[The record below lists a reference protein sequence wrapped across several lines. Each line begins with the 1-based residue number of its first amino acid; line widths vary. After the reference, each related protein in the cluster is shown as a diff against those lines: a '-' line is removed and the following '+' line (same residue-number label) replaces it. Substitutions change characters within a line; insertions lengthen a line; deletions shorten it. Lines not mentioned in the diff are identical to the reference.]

1 MKLDKDMYDTA
12 SALTL
17 FRFLKNLRVYE
28 MWEHL
33 EEVLRKDLPKSIKV
47 VRFDLDGTHSK

>member
-12 SALTL
+12 GSLTL
-17 FRFLKNLRVYE
+17 FQFLKNLRVCE

-33 EEVLRKDLPKSIKV
+33 EEVLRKDLPNSIKV

>member
-1 MKLDKDMYDTA
+1 VKLDKDMYDTA